1 MLEKLKSKFVHF
13 FQILKQTAVEWN
25 RDNSLSLAAA
35 LSYYTVFSIGPLLI
49 LVTGI
54 LGLLFEKDKVQGQLT
69 SQFRDLMGDQGA
81 KVVESLVI
89 STQQSHT
96 GLIATIIGFVT
107 LLMGATGA
115 FAELKHS
122 LNLIWHAEPEKISG
136 IKAFLKTRVLSFGV
150 ILAIGFLL
158 LVSLI
163 MNAVL
168 LGAWQYISELLSIPA
183 VFIEIIY
190 LGVSLAMVTL
200 LFAFIF
206 KVLPDAQ
213 LKWSEVWLGA
223 FVTAVLFTIG
233 KFLIG
238 LYIGKSSLSNS
249 FGASAT
255 VAIIMVWAYYS
266 ALILLFGAEFTKVLR
281 NRLSGEAERT
291 RITGLGEQPA

>member
-1 MLEKLKSKFVHF
+1 MKNKFINF
-13 FQILKQTAVEWN
+13 FQILKQTAVEWD

-49 LVTGI
+49 LVTGL
-54 LGLLFEKDKVQGQLT
+54 LGLLFSEEVVQGQI
-69 SQFRDLMGDQGA
+69 SAQFRDLMGDQGA

-96 GLIATIIGFVT
+96 GLIATVVGSIT
-107 LLMGATGA
+107 LLIGATGA

-122 LNLIWHAEPEKISG
+122 LNLIWHVKPKLTSGVMEFIS
-136 IKAFLKTRVLSFGV
+136 TRVLSFGV
-150 ILAIGFLL
+150 VLAIGFLL

-168 LGAWQYISELLSIPA
+168 LGAWQYVSELFSIPPG
-183 VFIEIIY
+183 FIEVIY
-190 LGVSLAMVTL
+190 ISVSLIMVTL

-206 KVLPDAQ
+206 KILPDAN
-213 LKWSEVWLGA
+213 LKWRDVWIGS
-223 FVTAVLFTIG
+223 FVTAILFTLG

-238 LYIGKSSLSNS
+238 LYIGKSSFSNS

-255 VAIIMVWAYYS
+255 VAIVMVWAYYS
-266 ALILLFGAEFTKVLR
+266 ALILFFGAEFTKVLR
-281 NRLSGEAERT
+281 NRNSKTAGQL
-291 RITGLGEQPA
+291 QQKH